1 MIMETTDGA
10 MNDKPFSRGLVQVY
24 TGSGKGKTTAALGL
38 TLRSTG
44 HGAKVHIIF
53 FMKGGFPYG
62 ELKTLE
68 DLSNVSFQLFG
79 HEHFVDPRDVK
90 EEERDQARQA
100 LQAARAA
107 LGSGKY
113 DIVILDEINV
123 ASAWKLIDVG
133 DVVKLID
140 GKPSNVELVLTG
152 RYADERIIEKADLV
166 TRMEEV
172 KHPYQQKIAARK
184 GIEY

>member
-1 MIMETTDGA
+1 
-10 MNDKPFSRGLVQVY
+10 MNEKPFSRGLVQVY

-38 TLRSTG
+38 VMRSLG
-44 HGAKVHIIF
+44 HGARVSIVF
-53 FMKGGFPYG
+53 FMKGDYPYG
-62 ELKTLE
+62 ELSTLSK
-68 DLSNVSFQLFG
+68 LPNVDFQLFG

-100 LQAARAA
+100 LQSARAA

-140 GKPSNVELVLTG
+140 SKPSNVELVLTG
-152 RYADERIIEKADLV
+152 RYADERIMERADLV